1 MRRATILPTVLAS
14 LLSAPLLNG
23 HGQEFKKGEP
33 PKKEGRQES
42 SKVRELMR
50 RKLETSQG
58 VLEAIALKDFDRV
71 EKNAQVLIDLSRTSE
86 WRVIQTP
93 RYLQHSTEFQEAAER
108 LAKNARA
115 KNLEGTVLSY
125 VGMTLSC
132 VHCHEYIRETRSV
145 RREPERSRAEEGA
158 LRN

>member
-1 MRRATILPTVLAS
+1 MRRAAIMLTVLAS

-33 PKKEGRQES
+33 PKNEGRQES

-50 RKLETSQG
+50 RKLETSQA
-58 VLEAIALKDFDRV
+58 VLEAIALKDFNRV
-71 EKNAQVLIDLSRTSE
+71 EKNAQVLIGLSQTAE

-145 RREPERSRAEEGA
+145 RQGPAPSRADA
-158 LRN
+158 VAVRN